1 MPEKFQ
7 LKWGILASGN
17 IARTFARDLWVDPS
31 TRNVHDI
38 EHVVVAAASAS
49 SIVRAQDLLK
59 DVRAPAYAKAYN
71 EYPHLAADT
80 EVDIVYISSPNSL
93 HFRHAM
99 LCLEAGKSVLCEKP
113 FVINAKQLEKMAVL
127 AKAKGV
133 FLMEGVSQSIR
144 THLESRDS

>member
-1 MPEKFQ
+1 MPDKFQ
-7 LKWGILASGN
+7 LKWGILAAGN

-49 SIVRAQDLLK
+49 SAVKAQDLLK
-59 DVRAPAYAKAYN
+59 DVRAPAHAKAYN
-71 EYPHLAADT
+71 DYSQLAADPA
-80 EVDIVYISSPNSL
+80 VDIVYISSPNSL
-93 HFRHAM
+93 HFKHAM

-113 FVINAKQLEKMAVL
+113 FVINAKQLEKMAAL

-133 FLMEGVSQSIR
+133 FLMEGVSGHTLS
-144 THLESRDS
+144 HP

>member
-1 MPEKFQ
+1 MSEKFQ
-7 LKWGILASGN
+7 LRWGILAAGN

-49 SIVRAQDLLK
+49 SMAKAQDLLK
-59 DVRAPAYAKAYN
+59 DVRAPANAKAYN
-71 EYPHLAADT
+71 DYSDLAADPV
-80 EVDIVYISSPNSL
+80 VDIVYISSPNSL

-113 FVINAKQLEKMAVL
+113 FVINASQLEKMAVL

-133 FLMEGVSQSIR
+133 FLMEGVSQGNR
-144 THLESRDS
+144 TLLKPHDS